1 MGSSEPTTLERQSTV
16 NARAE
21 IEDDDVLLFLRA
33 ALDEGG
39 RILIE
44 RAANVYEIYEAGDR
58 VLHIRLVGPDAGL

>member
-1 MGSSEPTTLERQSTV
+1 MEPFRPEQFERTSTT

-21 IEDDDVLLFLRA
+21 IEDEDVLLFLRA

-44 RAANVYEIYEAGDR
+44 RSGNVYEIYEAGDR
-58 VLHIRLVGPDAGL
+58 ALHLRLVGPDAGL